1 MMYINETVLTTGF
14 AAGNA
19 ACCMHLPITGEQWDD
34 MVHMDTYYNPIPHFG
49 FKLALDHSPQLRNV
63 PLKPKEIKQDD
74 PFGPGLDQ
82 L

>member
-1 MMYINETVLTTGF
+1 VLTAVVLLLRRRAF
-14 AAGNA
+14 FPA
-19 ACCMHLPITGEQWDD
+19 GEQWDD

-63 PLKPKEIKQDD
+63 PLKPKDIKQDD